1 MYNDLHVR
9 YCSECEKIAKRQRIP
24 KNKVK
29 ALEVIEGIKAVQT
42 VRAERALEASYK
54 CKERRFSMQFSFDDL
69 IRLARQYGTSYGKF
83 YAWINEHRR
92 LPSEGE
98 QMF

>member
-9 YCSECEKIAKRQRIP
+9 YCSECAKIARKENIP
-24 KNKVK
+24 KNKEK
-29 ALEVIEGIKAVQT
+29 ALEVIEAIKAVQQ

-54 CKERRFSMQFSFDDL
+54 CKERRFSMQFSFDEL
-69 IRLARQYGTSYGKF
+69 TRLAKQYRTSYGKF

-92 LPSEGE
+92 LPEKGEG
-98 QMF
+98 MF

>member
-9 YCSECEKIAKRQRIP
+9 YCSECAKIAKKENIP
-24 KNKVK
+24 KNKEK
-29 ALEVIEGIKAVQT
+29 AMEVIEAIKAVQQ

-69 IRLARQYGTSYGKF
+69 IRLARQYGTS
-83 YAWINEHRR
+83 
-92 LPSEGE
+92 
-98 QMF
+98 

>member
-1 MYNDLHVR
+1 MYNNLRVR
-9 YCSECEKIAKRQRIP
+9 YCSECAKIAKKEKIP
-24 KNKVK
+24 KNKAK
-29 ALEVIEGIKAVQT
+29 AMEVIEGIKAVQQ

-54 CKERRFSMQFSFDDL
+54 CKERRFFMQFTFDEL

-92 LPSEGE
+92 LPEKGE
-98 QMF
+98 LMF